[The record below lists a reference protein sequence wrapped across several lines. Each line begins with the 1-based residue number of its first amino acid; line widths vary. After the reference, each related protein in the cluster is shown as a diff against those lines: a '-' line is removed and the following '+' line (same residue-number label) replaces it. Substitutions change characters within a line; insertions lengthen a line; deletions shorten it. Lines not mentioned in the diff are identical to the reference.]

1 MMLVNFY
8 LDADKKR
15 MNTFEITMSAVSTF
29 TMWAKQLYFLRV
41 FDSYSYLIRMISM
54 CIADMKEFLVML
66 MLTLVCFSDTF
77 RAISDSNPEGQKFVA
92 GSFDSFLITYS
103 VALG

>member
-1 MMLVNFY
+1 
-8 LDADKKR
+8 
-15 MNTFEITMSAVSTF
+15 
-29 TMWAKQLYFLRV
+29 
-41 FDSYSYLIRMISM
+41 MISM